1 MSGLFSLPDE
11 LLLKVIAYLP
21 YDVALRHVCKYLRK
35 LFKPYIIYRL
45 NTCFSIQFL
54 SDMIFQGYVDTIV
67 PLSNISL
74 TFRNHRFCYGQKY
87 ILDDQIHSIA
97 MIGCSGIIG
106 KNITDKI
113 MQITID
119 SHFGPLYI
127 SDIKN
132 ISENIIYN
140 TVEIIEENSIDTLN
154 ISIINSEDENSN
166 IFIDNLDEGFS
177 LDD

>member
-45 NTCFSIQFL
+45 NSMYSLEFL
-54 SDMIFQGYVDTIV
+54 ENMFFQTYIETYNRI
-67 PLSNISL
+67 PMSNISL
-74 TFRNHRFCYGQKY
+74 TFRNHKFFIGQNY
-87 ILDDQIHSIA
+87 ILDDQIHSIV

-106 KNITDKI
+106 KDITDKI
-113 MQITID
+113 TQITID

-132 ISENIIYN
+132 ISEKIIYN
-140 TVEIIEENSIDTLN
+140 TPEIIEENIIDTLDF
-154 ISIINSEDENSN
+154 SIIEENEEDSH
-166 IFIDNLDEGFS
+166 ILLF
-177 LDD
+177 

>member
-54 SDMIFQGYVDTIV
+54 DDMIFQGYVDTIV

-119 SHFGPLYI
+119 SHFGPFYI

-140 TVEIIEENSIDTLN
+140 TLEIIEENSIDTLDV
-154 ISIINSEDENSN
+154 SIIEENEEDNH
-166 IFIDNLDEGFS
+166 ILLF
-177 LDD
+177 

>member
-11 LLLKVIAYLP
+11 LLLTIIKFLP

-35 LFKPYIIYRL
+35 LSKPHIIYKL

-54 SDMIFQGYVDTIV
+54 DDMMFQGYIDTIV

-74 TFRNHRFCYGQKY
+74 TFRNHTFCVGQKY

-97 MIGCSGIIG
+97 MIGCNGIIG

-113 MQITID
+113 IKIYID
-119 SHFGPLYI
+119 SHIGPLYFL
-127 SDIKN
+127 DIKN
-132 ISENIIYN
+132 ISEKIIYN
-140 TVEIIEENSIDTLN
+140 TPEIIEENSIDTLDV
-154 ISIINSEDENSN
+154 SIIEENEEDNH
-166 IFIDNLDEGFS
+166 ILLF
-177 LDD
+177 